1 VEEFLDDFLGKEDA
15 HVKCMQ
21 KYKKENLWPG
31 DRKQGQLHNLKG
43 DAKHDF
49 QQETPFESRHLA
61 SWMGDHHGDHFGFIS
76 LWKEWAVCKGL
87 EKEWLGVTPDCWFH
101 LFKMIIGLTVT
112 DVWKVLRSIMGSM
125 GPWKDVLIQ

>member
-1 VEEFLDDFLGKEDA
+1 LKKKSTKLKTSTEEAIVEEFLDDFLG
-15 HVKCMQ
+15 KCMQ

-61 SWMGDHHGDHFGFIS
+61 S
-76 LWKEWAVCKGL
+76 
-87 EKEWLGVTPDCWFH
+87 
-101 LFKMIIGLTVT
+101 
-112 DVWKVLRSIMGSM
+112 
-125 GPWKDVLIQ
+125 

>member
-1 VEEFLDDFLGKEDA
+1 LKKKSTKLKTSTEEAIVEEFLDDFLGKEDA

-49 QQETPFESRHLA
+49 QHETPFESRHLA
-61 SWMGDHHGDHFGFIS
+61 S
-76 LWKEWAVCKGL
+76 
-87 EKEWLGVTPDCWFH
+87 
-101 LFKMIIGLTVT
+101 
-112 DVWKVLRSIMGSM
+112 
-125 GPWKDVLIQ
+125 